1 MLESR
6 AVNLALERK
15 SLAVTLLSFAR
26 PQTATWQIYKEKAAQ
41 LQAEIEEALPAD
53 LRATAVA
60 GGQSCSLKDLVAT
73 LLGTVAAG

>member
-15 SLAVTLLSFAR
+15 SLAVTLLSFVR

-41 LQAEIEEALPAD
+41 L
-53 LRATAVA
+53 
-60 GGQSCSLKDLVAT
+60 
-73 LLGTVAAG
+73 